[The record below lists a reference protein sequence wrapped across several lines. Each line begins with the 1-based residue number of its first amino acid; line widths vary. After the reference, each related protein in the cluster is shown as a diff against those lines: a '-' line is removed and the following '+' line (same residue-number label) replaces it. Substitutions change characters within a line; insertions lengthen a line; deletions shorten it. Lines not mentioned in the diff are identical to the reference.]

1 VYAGVIIIIIII
13 IIIMIIIAYI
23 LVGKPEGKGPL
34 GWPRRRWEDNI
45 KKDLK
50 AIGC

>member
-1 VYAGVIIIIIII
+1 VACTGDVRG
-13 IIIMIIIAYI
+13 AYSV

-34 GWPRRRWEDNI
+34 GRLRQRREGNI

-50 AIGC
+50 